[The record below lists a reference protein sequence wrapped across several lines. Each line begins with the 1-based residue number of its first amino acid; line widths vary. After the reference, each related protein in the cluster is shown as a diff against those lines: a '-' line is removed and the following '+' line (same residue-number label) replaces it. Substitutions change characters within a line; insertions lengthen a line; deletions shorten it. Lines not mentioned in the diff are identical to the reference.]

1 MCVNRVQMWK
11 ITKGK
16 AGIKCEIKLTNNLD
30 RAAGK
35 FAEVAMGSAPG
46 RKPPCKN
53 KFLLGPFMELMEL
66 EKNNILNS
74 K

>member
-1 MCVNRVQMWK
+1 MWK

-35 FAEVAMGSAPG
+35 FAEVAMDSAPG
-46 RKPPCKN
+46 RKPHAKIN
-53 KFLLGPFMELMEL
+53 FY
-66 EKNNILNS
+66 
-74 K
+74 